1 MRAALPRLLGLAAL
15 TAALSP
21 ASPAAASQI
30 TSNGSTVTYTAG
42 PGESNSVLVSRVA
55 YDTSCGSLG
64 APCLSVWD
72 SRAHMSSVS
81 GGCQL
86 VTADPITGDTAVC
99 SVPTNVVANLGD
111 RDDSYWGW
119 DGPNYVDAGSGND
132 TPIIGGPSDDSLHG
146 GIGSDELE
154 GWDGDDLLDGGPGD
168 DYLEGIAY
176 VEEGMTHGSDT
187 YVGGGGYDALTY
199 EGRTEDL
206 SLSPDGVANDGAA
219 GEHDNI
225 GTDVMAI
232 GGGHGAD
239 TMTGNAGRNVFGGG
253 EGDDVLDGAGGDDHL
268 VGGPGADRLTGGP
281 GQDLLGGEDGDDILD
296 GGADV
301 DRYYGDSVS
310 ACIAY
315 SCPSGR
321 DDIRARDGL
330 REEINCGPGT
340 DTLQADDTDVIYDSV
355 SLVDQ
360 CEGHLGTPAGPSG
373 AAGGSAGGAVFRVA
387 GAKLDGRG
395 RIVVRFTAPGPGRA
409 TVRASARLSRSRG
422 IAVGA
427 ASRRISRAGE
437 AKLTVTPSRAA
448 KRALRSRGRLAV
460 SLTVAF
466 KPAGG
471 GSTSRQGRRVTMRR
485 G

>member
-1 MRAALPRLLGLAAL
+1 MRVSPPRLIGLAAL
-15 TAALSP
+15 AAALLP
-21 ASPAAASQI
+21 AAPAAASQI
-30 TSNGSTVTYTAG
+30 TSDGSTVTYTAA

-55 YDTSCGSLG
+55 YDTSCGSIG

-72 SRAHMSSVS
+72 SRAHMTSVS
-81 GGCQL
+81 GACEL
-86 VTADPITGDTAVC
+86 DSSDPIYGDTAVC
-99 SVPTNVVANLGD
+99 SVPTAVVVNLGD

-119 DGPNYVDAGSGND
+119 NGPNIVDGGAGNDNPITGSGGDD
-132 TPIIGGPSDDSLHG
+132 TLRG

-154 GWDGDDLLDGGPGD
+154 GWDGDDVLDGGPGD

-176 VEEGMTHGSDT
+176 VEEGMTHGTDT
-187 YVGGGGYDALTY
+187 YVGGGGYDTVTY

-219 GEHDNI
+219 GERDDI

-239 TMTGNAGRNVFGGG
+239 TMTGNGARNVFGAG
-253 EGDDVLDGAGGDDHL
+253 EGDDVLSGAGGDDHL
-268 VGGPGADRLTGGP
+268 VGGPGADRVTGGE
-281 GQDLLGGEDGDDILD
+281 GQDLLGGESGDDMLD
-296 GGADV
+296 GGTGV

-321 DDIRARDGL
+321 DEIRAQDGE

-340 DTLQADDTDVIYDSV
+340 DTLAADPLDVIYDSV
-355 SLVDQ
+355 TLVDQ
-360 CEGHLGTPAGPSG
+360 CEGHVGTAT
-373 AAGGSAGGAVFRVA
+373 AGGATGFRVA
-387 GAKLDGRG
+387 GARVDRRG

-409 TVRASARLSRSRG
+409 TVRASARMPRSRLV
-422 IAVGA
+422 AVGT
-427 ASRRISRAGE
+427 ASLKISRAGK
-437 AKLTVTPSRAA
+437 ATLTVTPSRAV
-448 KRALRSRGRLAV
+448 KRALRSRTRLTTT
-460 SLTVAF
+460 LKIAF

-471 GSTSRQGRRVTMRR
+471 GAVSRMVRRVTLRQ